1 VQRAMWCS
9 KRRGSTEQI
18 GSLTMARFFGWLE
31 GVDQALLRAP
41 RAIRIGAFLLTAIVM
56 AATALPHVPRQVL
69 DFRGVPIIGDLQ
81 RHDTYGNDTIGDG
94 YEARVVL
101 NDWRDMYTKA
111 KVDMTPL
118 EAATWSKEACAPYP
132 PAVLLAEA
140 GLYAV
145 GTWSGIGFYGSILTL
160 AVAFVVVSA
169 RYFLETR
176 WYLFPVLYL
185 NFVYFGERFVFV
197 QDCSYLVVLTVL
209 MAALRFARR
218 GHGASHALVAL
229 ATAMKLSPLYYVS
242 NLGTM
247 RRRDAAL
254 FIVILIAGFVLPYF
268 LWENYL
274 YIYRYSAELKGDWD
288 NAVAALIVVAP
299 FALVL
304 RYVETKLQFDWEDRL
319 GWSLVPFA
327 LLLALKMNVARHLL
341 IVLLVPDKRGVRN
354 VAAAVGLAVPVIFG
368 LPVNASLGF
377 AAVVLATGL
386 TYYLSEIG
394 WEQVRLDLRAPLP
407 TLQEMFGIRQARQA

>member
-1 VQRAMWCS
+1 M
-9 KRRGSTEQI
+9 
-18 GSLTMARFFGWLE
+18 
-31 GVDQALLRAP
+31 
-41 RAIRIGAFLLTAIVM
+41 
-56 AATALPHVPRQVL
+56 
-69 DFRGVPIIGDLQ
+69 
-81 RHDTYGNDTIGDG
+81 
-94 YEARVVL
+94 
-101 NDWRDMYTKA
+101 
-111 KVDMTPL
+111 
-118 EAATWSKEACAPYP
+118 
-132 PAVLLAEA
+132 
-140 GLYAV
+140 
-145 GTWSGIGFYGSILTL
+145 
-160 AVAFVVVSA
+160 
-169 RYFLETR
+169 
-176 WYLFPVLYL
+176 
-185 NFVYFGERFVFV
+185 YFGERFVYV
-197 QDCSYLVVLTVL
+197 QDCSYLVMLTVV
-209 MAALRFARR
+209 MAALYFARR
-218 GHGASHALVAL
+218 GNAASHALVAL

-254 FIVILIAGFVLPYF
+254 FIAILLAGFVLPYF
-268 LWENYL
+268 VWENYL

-304 RYVETKLQFDWEDRL
+304 RYVETKLQFDWEDRV
-319 GWSLVPFA
+319 GWGLIPFA